1 MERTARDMVGTS
13 LLQCHEVPNHI
24 HDLSRIEDLVY
35 RLLRYHKL
43 LFINLFVFYILYTR
57 KRAFPLGRLL
67 LNRPLMDFIFING
80 LLHLP

>member
-35 RLLRYHKL
+35 RLLRYHNL
-43 LFINLFVFYILYTR
+43 LFINLFIFNILHIG
-57 KRAFPLGRLL
+57 KRILRL
-67 LNRPLMDFIFING
+67 
-80 LLHLP
+80 